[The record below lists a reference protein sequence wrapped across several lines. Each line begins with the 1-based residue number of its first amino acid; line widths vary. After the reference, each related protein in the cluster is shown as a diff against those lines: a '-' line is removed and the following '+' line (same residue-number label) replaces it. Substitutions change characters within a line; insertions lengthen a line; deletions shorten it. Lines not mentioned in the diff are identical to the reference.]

1 MGEHSDQDR
10 TDRGRAADEPLR
22 GLAAPGPSK
31 VATEAAMRAR
41 DVSRADV
48 AARQAVRPQSTR
60 PRGSR
65 AQGSRTPGSPP
76 HSVGGAAS
84 SGSSPVDS

>member
-1 MGEHSDQDR
+1 MGEPRDSSQDR
-10 TDRGRAADEPLR
+10 IDRGRAADEPLR

-41 DVSRADV
+41 DVSRAGV
-48 AARQAVRPQSTR
+48 AARQGARP
-60 PRGSR
+60 
-65 AQGSRTPGSPP
+65 QGSRSQGSRS
-76 HSVGGAAS
+76 HSVGGAGS